1 MRVGIVGCGNVAEN
15 YVHGIRRF
23 GELSLVGCASRSP
36 ASAARL
42 AEGTGIRAFPTVED
56 LLGDPSLDAV
66 VNLTPPRAH
75 LEVSHAAL
83 AAGKHVYSEKPLTA
97 DWASAEPLLH
107 EASDAGLLIGA
118 APDTFLGGGAQ
129 QARAALDAGVI
140 GVPIA
145 CTAFVRSTKA
155 EEWHP
160 DPSFLFQEGGGPDLD
175 LGPYYLTLLV
185 SLLGPVTTVS
195 AMAAIGTPTR
205 RFTAPDR
212 VADAVEVTVPTHL
225 SASLQFGSGVI
236 GTVVASFDV
245 WDTTLPYV
253 EIYGDEG
260 TMALGN
266 PDVYDWPVRIKRRSD
281 ADWSDLPPLHS
292 GSLARSEVDYRLRGI
307 GILDL
312 ARATDGA
319 PHRASGALGAHV
331 LEGLAAFRTSA
342 AHGRTVQLTSSVERP
357 EPWSDP
363 VGDAQSER
371 TGTLSHSSR

>member
-23 GELSLVGCASRSP
+23 PELSLVGCASRTPQS
-36 ASAARL
+36 ASRL
-42 AEGTGIRAFPTVED
+42 ADVAGIPAFPTVDD
-56 LLGDPSLDAV
+56 LLADPSIDAV

-97 DWASAEPLLH
+97 DWPAAEPLLH
-107 EASDAGLLIGA
+107 EAAAAGLRVGA

-129 QARAALDAGVI
+129 RARAALDAGVI

-185 SLLGPVTTVS
+185 SLLGPVSLVS
-195 AMAAIGTPTR
+195 AMAGVGTPTR

-225 SASLQFGSGVI
+225 SASLQFASGVI
-236 GTVVASFDV
+236 ATMVTSFDV

-260 TMALGN
+260 TIALGN
-266 PDVYDWPVRIKRRSD
+266 PDVYDWPVRVKRRSD
-281 ADWSDLPPLHS
+281 ASWSELPPLS
-292 GSLARSEVDYRLRGI
+292 GGSLARSEVDYRLRGI

-312 ARATDGA
+312 ARAIDGA

-342 AHGRTVQLTSSVERP
+342 DLGRAVQLTSSVQRP

-363 VGDAQSER
+363 VAEAPSVG
-371 TGTLSHSSR
+371 TGTLSHS